1 MPQGRLRSLTPSEV
15 IKRSAELYS
24 AKRKGAIMQVAG
36 VGLTRTFA
44 RELSRVRPGL
54 VPLMAFTILLG
65 LMNILMVNQ
74 KIVLYVF
81 YLPVVTAA
89 WTLRKRHAVGVAA
102 LASVLVA
109 AYAFFLPKSLLY
121 AGEMP
126 LLWAELAIWGG
137 ILIVTAY
144 MVATL
149 RLWTEEALRS
159 LEHAY
164 SGVLAI
170 LSKFIQTIDADT
182 EAHSVRVAAWAVAIG
197 RELGMDR
204 QMIEK
209 IRIAGLLHDAGK
221 VDISVE
227 ILRKA
232 AALSKDERENVRE
245 HAARGAE
252 MVRSVGG
259 ILGDIADA
267 IECHH
272 ENYDGTGYK
281 GLRGDAIPVAA
292 RVIAVADVF
301 DALLSDRP
309 YRKSMGVFK
318 AIENLVASSG
328 SRFDPRI
335 VAALEKIIDRGGE
348 EVIADV
354 LQGAGKTELVEA

>member
-1 MPQGRLRSLTPSEV
+1 
-15 IKRSAELYS
+15 
-24 AKRKGAIMQVAG
+24 
-36 VGLTRTFA
+36 
-44 RELSRVRPGL
+44 
-54 VPLMAFTILLG
+54 MAFTILLG
-65 LMNILMVNQ
+65 VMNILIVNQ

-81 YLPVVTAA
+81 YLPVVVAA

-102 LASVLVA
+102 LASVLVV
-109 AYAFFLPKSLLY
+109 AYALFLPQSLLY
-121 AGEMP
+121 VADLP

-137 ILIVTAY
+137 VLIVTAY

-149 RLWTEEALRS
+149 RLWTEEAMRS
-159 LEHAY
+159 LERAY

-182 EAHSVRVAAWAVAIG
+182 EAHSVRVASWAVAIG
-197 RELGMDR
+197 RELGMER
-204 QMIEK
+204 ATIEK
-209 IRIAGLLHDAGK
+209 IRIAGLLHDVGK

-232 AALSKDERENVRE
+232 AALSEEERANIRE

-259 ILGDIADA
+259 ILADIADA
-267 IECHH
+267 VESHH
-272 ENYDGTGYK
+272 ENYDGTGYQ
-281 GLRGDAIPVAA
+281 GLRGEAIPLIA
-292 RVIAVADVF
+292 RVLAVADVF

-318 AIENLVASSG
+318 ALENLVASSG
-328 SRFDPRI
+328 TRFDPHV

-348 EVIADV
+348 EVIAEV
-354 LQGAGKTELVEA
+354 LQGAGKMAMMEA